1 MNVSLTAEL
10 ERRIDQHMETGLYTS
25 TSELVRAALRLLS
38 SSMKCGDMRFNDP
51 NVRIAAGLAQLERG
65 EGIPA
70 EQARKDSLERRAR
83 RVAAER

>member
-25 TSELVRAALRLLS
+25 TSELVREALRLFFQFDEVRRHEIDDL
-38 SSMKCGDMRFNDP
+38 